1 MLNYQRVLSFDL
13 LYHVNHPKT
22 TAILCYLLL
31 TYIYSK
37 TKTTHPRL
45 GMRKV
50 ETTSQMSRMSR
61 SKLYQVSKML
71 IVSSPV
77 YLVLGSS
84 KWNPLGVS
92 ATTFIAYA
100 MDVDDDRGVTMRM
113 LTRHVRNQTWRL
125 NISFKN
131 ALLNSVLGKIVDKCE
146 IVPGEFGYL

>member
-1 MLNYQRVLSFDL
+1 
-13 LYHVNHPKT
+13 
-22 TAILCYLLL
+22 
-31 TYIYSK
+31 
-37 TKTTHPRL
+37 
-45 GMRKV
+45 MRKV